1 MLRGHRLIVSAPS
14 CRKQGGAF
22 VMLNP
27 GRSPE
32 HQTKERQQQQDD
44 KPSHAANPLYP
55 LNGDLRRAERLEEA
69 A

>member
-1 MLRGHRLIVSAPS
+1 
-14 CRKQGGAF
+14 
-22 VMLNP
+22 MLNP

-44 KPSHAANPLYP
+44 KASHAANPLHP
-55 LNGDLRRAERLEEA
+55 LSGDLRRAERLEEA